1 VTRRRLA
8 VGGAVVAVLAVAV
21 LALRPVGDDKVLG
34 QRAPGF
40 ATFDLQGRPVRLAD
54 FEGRPVLLN
63 FWASWCVPCRR
74 EFPLL
79 KQVEEAGRADVLGV
93 VFQDSRSAAADF
105 MADQGATWPGLVDP
119 DGDIADA
126 YGVRLRPGLPVTLAI
141 SPDGRLVSR
150 HVGELRADD
159 LDTLVAAVTVGGP

>member
-1 VTRRRLA
+1 MTRRRLA
-8 VGGAVVAVLAVAV
+8 TGGAVVVVAIVAV
-21 LALRPVGDDKVLG
+21 LALRPTGDGEVLG
-34 QRAPGF
+34 RTAPAF
-40 ATFDLQGRPVRLAD
+40 STFDLQGRPVRLAD
-54 FEGRPVLLN
+54 YQGRPVLVN

-79 KQVEEAGRADVLGV
+79 RRAEESGRVEVLGV

-126 YGVRLRPGLPVTLAI
+126 YAVRLRPGLPVTVAVAA
-141 SPDGRLVSR
+141 DGRLVSR
-150 HVGELRADD
+150 HVGELRGDD
-159 LDTLVAAVTVGGP
+159 LDQLVDLVAVR